1 MRIVVQR
8 SKEAQVSVDG
18 VVIGQISRGLVLLVG
33 ITHED
38 TEKDVRYLV
47 EKIINLRI
55 FEDDNHKMNIS
66 LKDMGGSVL
75 SISQFTLYGDCN
87 NGRRPSFTLAAKPD
101 QAEPLY
107 EKFNELIREQ
117 GIVVQTGK
125 FGATMDVSLV
135 NSGPVTLIVDSPAH
149 S

>member
-1 MRIVVQR
+1 MQR

>member
-1 MRIVVQR
+1 MRVVVQR

-18 VVIGQISRGLVLLVG
+18 EVIGEIRSGLVLLVG
-33 ITHED
+33 ITHMD

-47 EKIINLRI
+47 EKIIHLRI
-55 FEDDNHKMNIS
+55 FEDANHKMNVS

-107 EKFNELIREQ
+107 NKFNELIREQ
-117 GIVVQTGK
+117 GIDVQTGK
-125 FGATMDVSLV
+125 FGASMDVSLV
-135 NSGPVTLIVDSPAH
+135 NWGPVTMIIDSPVV

>member
-1 MRIVVQR
+1 MRVVVQR
-8 SKEAQVSVDG
+8 SKEAQVTVDH
-18 VVIGQISRGLVLLVG
+18 VVIGQINKGLVLLVG

-47 EKIINLRI
+47 EKIINLRM
-55 FEDDNHKMNIS
+55 FEDDNYKMNIS
-66 LKDMGGSVL
+66 LKDIGGSVL

-101 QAEPLY
+101 QAEHLY

-117 GIVVQTGK
+117 GIEVQTGK
-125 FGATMDVSLV
+125 FGATMDVTLV
-135 NSGPVTLIVDSPAH
+135 NSGPVTLIVDSPSH